1 MSILEAV
8 VLGLI
13 QGLTEFLPVSSSAHL
28 RVFAAFFNWPD
39 PGAAFTAVSQIG
51 TELAVVIYFRK
62 RVWAIIST
70 WCRSLFDR
78 GLRSDMNARM
88 GWYII
93 LATIPIGVL
102 GLTLE
107 DHIEGAFRDLRLIA
121 LSLIVF
127 GIVLGVVDRMARRE
141 RELQDLTLGRGLGF
155 GLAQTLALVPGVSR
169 SGATI
174 TGGRLLGFTRP
185 AAAEFAFLLAMPA
198 VFASGFYK
206 MLDIGGNEYAGWGA
220 TVVGTLVA
228 LVVGYVVI
236 AWLMRFIQTHSFMP
250 FVYYR
255 IALGVLILV
264 LVQYG
269 VLAPEGGAGVG
280 GAT

>member
-1 MSILEAV
+1 M
-8 VLGLI
+8 
-13 QGLTEFLPVSSSAHL
+13 
-28 RVFAAFFNWPD
+28 
-39 PGAAFTAVSQIG
+39 
-51 TELAVVIYFRK
+51 
-62 RVWAIIST
+62 
-70 WCRSLFDR
+70 
-78 GLRSDMNARM
+78 
-88 GWYII
+88 
-93 LATIPIGVL
+93 
-102 GLTLE
+102 
-107 DHIEGAFRDLRLIA
+107 
-121 LSLIVF
+121 
-127 GIVLGVVDRMARRE
+127 
-141 RELQDLTLGRGLGF
+141 
-155 GLAQTLALVPGVSR
+155 SR

-220 TVVGTLVA
+220 TLVGTLVA
-228 LVVGYVVI
+228 LVVGYIVI

-255 IALGVLILV
+255 IALGVLVIV

-280 GAT
+280 